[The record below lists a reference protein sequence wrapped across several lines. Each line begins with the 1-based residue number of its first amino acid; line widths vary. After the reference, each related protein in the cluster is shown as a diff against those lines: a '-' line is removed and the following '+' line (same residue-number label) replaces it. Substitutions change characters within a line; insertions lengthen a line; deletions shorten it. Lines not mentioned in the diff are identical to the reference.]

1 MTKRTVLIIDDDE
14 QIRRLL
20 EINLTANE
28 YTVSLATNGK
38 EGILFAAN
46 HPPEIILLDLG
57 LPDIHGLKVLKELRQ
72 WFQKPILVLTAV
84 DQEDTI
90 VSALDLGANDYI
102 MKPFRTQELLAR
114 MRSALR
120 SIEQNNQESVLDFGD
135 IQLDLVARLLTKKDQ
150 IIKLTVT
157 EYALI
162 SLLMRFSG
170 RVLTYQ
176 FILKEV
182 WGPGFQMETQY
193 LRVYMGQ
200 LRKKIE
206 DDPNSPQHL
215 ITESRVGY
223 RFI

>member
-1 MTKRTVLIIDDDE
+1 M
-14 QIRRLL
+14 
-20 EINLTANE
+20 
-28 YTVSLATNGK
+28 
-38 EGILFAAN
+38 FAAN

-135 IQLDLVARLLTKKDQ
+135 IQLDLVARLLTKRDQ

-176 FILKEV
+176 FILKEI